1 MARFKICVVGLGYI
15 GLPTA
20 TVMAN
25 AGHEVVGVDTKPST
39 VESINQGKAHIVEP
53 DLDGALKS
61 AVESGNLRAQATA
74 EAADFYAICVPTPFH
89 HDEGAIP
96 RPNVDY
102 VFAAAEAVAPFLE
115 DGSTVI
121 IESTSPVGTT
131 RDVAERLREL
141 TTARFHIAYCPERV
155 LPGKIM
161 TELVENDR
169 IVGGETPEAAERVA
183 ELYATFIKGQVLRTD
198 DRTAEMAK
206 LVENSYRDVN
216 IAFANELSM
225 LCDRVGIDVWELIAL
240 ANHHPR
246 VKILQPGAGVGGHCI
261 AVDPWFIVAMDP
273 ERSRLI
279 ESARR
284 VNDSKPE
291 FVMDKVCAA
300 ADRLRAELGR
310 EPRVTCLGL
319 AFKPNV
325 DDFRESPALHI
336 FEGLRARGLQV
347 DAVEPY
353 ATDAVA
359 HAGLVGLDEALASS
373 DLLVG
378 LVKHQQFAGLDSAKL
393 MDFCGIGR

>member
-1 MARFKICVVGLGYI
+1 
-15 GLPTA
+15 
-20 TVMAN
+20 
-25 AGHEVVGVDTKPST
+25 
-39 VESINQGKAHIVEP
+39 
-53 DLDGALKS
+53 
-61 AVESGNLRAQATA
+61 
-74 EAADFYAICVPTPFH
+74 
-89 HDEGAIP
+89 
-96 RPNVDY
+96 
-102 VFAAAEAVAPFLE
+102 
-115 DGSTVI
+115 VI

-131 RDVAERLREL
+131 RDVAKRLREL
-141 TTARFHIAYCPERV
+141 TTAKFHIAYCPERV

-183 ELYATFIKGQVLRTD
+183 ELYATFIKGEVLKTD

-273 ERSRLI
+273 ERARLI

-378 LVKHQQFAGLDSAKL
+378 LVKHQQFAGLANDKL
-393 MDFCGIGR
+393 MDFCGIAR